1 MISGNSSTIVGTT
14 APDLEIPFESCLIEG
29 NPDPCM
35 IVIVGASGDLT
46 ARKIV
51 PALFNLYLN
60 DGLSDPFL
68 VVGCARTKLSD
79 QEFRDKMKNALKT
92 ANILDDQKWQD
103 FSKSLY
109 YQAIDYGELPSFKAL
124 ADSLRKLDKKHGTCW
139 NRVFYLA
146 IPPSLYKSTAQML
159 GKAGLS
165 TETKREIV
173 GQGLS

>member
-79 QEFRDKMKNALKT
+79 QEFRDKMKN
-92 ANILDDQKWQD
+92 
-103 FSKSLY
+103 
-109 YQAIDYGELPSFKAL
+109 SFE
-124 ADSLRKLDKKHGTCW
+124 DRKHPG
-139 NRVFYLA
+139 
-146 IPPSLYKSTAQML
+146 
-159 GKAGLS
+159 
-165 TETKREIV
+165 
-173 GQGLS
+173 